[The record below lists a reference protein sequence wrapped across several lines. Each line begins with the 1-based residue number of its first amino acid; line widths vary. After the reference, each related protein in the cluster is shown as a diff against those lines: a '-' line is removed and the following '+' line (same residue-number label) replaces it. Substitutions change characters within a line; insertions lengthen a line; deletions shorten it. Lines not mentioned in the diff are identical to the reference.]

1 MATAQRI
8 IRNRDL
14 APSWSV
20 LRAREAGFMRSL
32 ITWMGGPEGYIN
44 TNPGVAIE
52 SRHCAVGLMDM
63 GPGNRQPGVHT
74 HTIDEIYVILEGTCE
89 SFDGVGNTHIAGPL
103 DCLYIPKG
111 VPHGVRTIGD
121 QPLKLLWVNDD
132 IERWGVSVYAEGPG
146 PHPADDEVRLIRF
159 LDLEPSWRA
168 PRAREGGFLRWDV
181 SWVGGGHVGG
191 NCNPGVTINSDRV
204 GLGLAVLQP
213 ANRLAEPAA
222 QGHQLWVVVRGEGV
236 VAVDGTGEVLAKQDA
251 LFVPAGGVL
260 DLRARGDEPLYLV
273 KVEEARAR

>member
-1 MATAQRI
+1 MTPTQRI
-8 IRNRDL
+8 VRNRDL
-14 APSWSV
+14 EPSWGV

-63 GPGNRQPGVHT
+63 GPANRQPGVHT
-74 HTIDEIYVILEGTCE
+74 HTIDEIYVILEGQCE
-89 SFDGVGNTHIAGPL
+89 SFDGVGNRHLAGPL

-146 PHPADDEVRLIRF
+146 PHPAEKEVRLIPF
-159 LDLEPSWRA
+159 HSLEPSWDA
-168 PRAREGGFLRWDV
+168 PRAREGGFLRWNV
-181 SWVGGGHVGG
+181 SWVGGTRTGA
-191 NCNPGVTINSDRV
+191 NWNPGIAEPSERI
-204 GLGLAVLQP
+204 GLSLSVLQP
-213 ANRLAEPAA
+213 ANRMADPPAT
-222 QGHQLWVVVRGEGV
+222 GNQLWMVVRGEAV
-236 VAVDGTGEVLAKQDA
+236 VGIDGRSEVVGKQDA
-251 LFVPAGGVL
+251 VFCPAGTTL
-260 DLRARGDEPLYLV
+260 DLRALGDGPVHLIR
-273 KVEEARAR
+273 VEETAA